1 METRPFFLAGDLA
14 ASALIG
20 GIIGALSA
28 LLVDTSWNMWV
39 AHVVCMV
46 IGMVLAFP
54 LALPFMAFFGA
65 MEVMVPTHV
74 AGMCAGMWVGMQ
86 AAMQPVSAASGFA
99 TGIWVGLA
107 SLVLCYAAD
116 AALRWRGDPRGSGHQ
131 A

>member
-1 METRPFFLAGDLA
+1 METRFFFLAGDLTA
-14 ASALIG
+14 NALIG

-28 LLVDTSWNMWV
+28 CLVSPAWNMWV

-65 MEVMVPTHV
+65 MEVMVPTHF
-74 AGMCAGMWVGMQ
+74 AGMCAGMWVGME
-86 AAMQPVSAASGFA
+86 AAMQPVSASTGFV
-99 TGIWVGLA
+99 TGTWVGLG
-107 SLVLCYAAD
+107 SLGLCYLAD
-116 AALRWRGDPRGSGHQ
+116 IALRAKGDPRGSRHP